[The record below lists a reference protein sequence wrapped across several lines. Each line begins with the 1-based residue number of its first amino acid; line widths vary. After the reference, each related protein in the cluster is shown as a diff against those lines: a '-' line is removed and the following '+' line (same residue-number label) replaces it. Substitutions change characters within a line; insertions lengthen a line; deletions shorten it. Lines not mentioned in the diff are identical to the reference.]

1 MERIAESIMLSWGGK
16 RILLAFGAGALSVLA
31 LPPFNFF
38 AVLFIS
44 FPVLVW
50 LLDGASGS
58 AEAGVLGRL
67 RPAFAT
73 GWWFGFGFFVA
84 GLWWLG
90 NALLVEADS
99 FAWALPLAVLGLPAL
114 LALFYGV
121 ATAMAWLLW
130 SDGLGRIA
138 ALAAAFGLT
147 EWARGFVLT
156 GFPWNTIGYAAMP
169 APLMMQSGEV
179 VGIFG
184 MSALTVFVFSAPALV
199 GTRRGAVA
207 GMMAALLLF
216 SAHIGYGWFALH
228 RIDSA
233 DSVPPLAVIRVVQP
247 AIDQSAKWDM
257 AERERIFARLLQFS
271 ALAPRDGMPRPTHI
285 VWPETALPFLLT
297 ENPGALSRI
306 AGMLQVGQT
315 LVTGAVRFEDGAG
328 GETRRFFNTIYAIDD
343 EGQIIGSADKAHLVP
358 FGEYLPF
365 EALLRR
371 FGFAP
376 VAETFGGFSA
386 ADHRGILA
394 LPGGLDAVPLI
405 CYEAIFPGL
414 SALPDGRG
422 NLLLNLTNDAWYG
435 ITPGPY
441 QHLHQ
446 AQLRAVESRLPLVRA
461 ANSGIS
467 AVVDAGGRIVGSLP
481 LGEAGVFDVALP
493 QGFDRFWHNRDRQ
506 LNFGLIIVIMVVTA
520 LVARGS
526 KRQRF
531 D

>member
-16 RILLAFGAGALSVLA
+16 RMVLAFGAGALAVLA

-38 AVLFIS
+38 AVLFVS

-58 AEAGVLGRL
+58 AEAGIVGRM

-73 GWWFGFGFFVA
+73 GWWFGFGYFVA

-90 NALLVEADS
+90 NALLVDADG

-114 LALFYGV
+114 LAIFYGA
-121 ATAMAWLLW
+121 ATALAWLLW
-130 SDGLGRIA
+130 SDGVGRVA
-138 ALAAAFGLT
+138 ALAAAFGVT

-156 GFPWNTIGYAAMP
+156 GFPWNAIGYAAMP
-169 APLMMQSGEV
+169 APLMMQSAEI

-184 MSALTVFVFSAPALV
+184 MSALTVFVFSAPALL

-207 GMMAALLLF
+207 GMVAALLLF
-216 SAHIGYGWFALH
+216 SLHIGYGWLALH

-233 DSVPPLAVIRVVQP
+233 DPAPARTVVRIVQP

-271 ALAPRDGMPRPTHI
+271 AVSPRDGAPRPTHI

-315 LVTGAVRFEDGAG
+315 LVTGAVRFEDGIG
-328 GETRRFFNTIYAIDD
+328 GAPQRFYNTIYVIDD

-365 EALLRR
+365 ERLLRR
-371 FGFAP
+371 FGLAP

-386 ADHRGILA
+386 ADHRTTLS
-394 LPGGLDAVPLI
+394 LSGGLNAVPLI

-414 SALPDGRG
+414 STLSGSRG
-422 NLLLNLTNDAWYG
+422 DLLLNLTNDAWYG
-435 ITPGPY
+435 MTPGPY
-441 QHLHQ
+441 QHLRQ
-446 AQLRAVESRLPLVRA
+446 AQLRAVETRLPLVRA

-467 AVVDAGGRIVGSLP
+467 AVIDAGGRVVGGLP

-493 QGFDRFWHNRDRQ
+493 PDTDTVWSAGNRRFS
-506 LNFGLIIVIMVVTA
+506 FGLIIVILAMMA
-520 LVARGS
+520 GFARRS
-526 KRQRF
+526 KIQRF

>member
-16 RILLAFGAGALSVLA
+16 RIILAFTAGALSVLA

-38 AVLFIS
+38 AVLFVS

-58 AEAGVLGRL
+58 AERGLLGRMW
-67 RPAFAT
+67 PAFAT
-73 GWWFGFGFFVA
+73 GWWFGFGYFVA

-90 NALLVEADS
+90 NALLVDANG
-99 FAWALPLAVLGLPAL
+99 FAWALPLAVLGLPAI

-121 ATAMAWLLW
+121 ATAVAWLLW
-130 SDGLGRIA
+130 SDGIGRIA
-138 ALAAAFGLT
+138 ALGAAFGLV
-147 EWARGFVLT
+147 EWARSLVLT

-169 APLMMQSGEV
+169 APLMMQSAEL

-207 GMMAALLLF
+207 GIVAALVLF

-228 RIDSA
+228 RLDSA
-233 DSVPPLAVIRVVQP
+233 DPVPSGAIIRIVQP

-257 AERERIFARLLQFS
+257 AERERIFSRLLEFS
-271 ALAPRDGMPRPTHI
+271 SLPPREGEPRPTHI

-306 AGMLQVGQT
+306 SDMLQVGQT
-315 LVTGAVRFEDGAG
+315 LVTGAVRFEDGVG
-328 GETRRFFNTIYAIDD
+328 GAPQRYYNAIYVIDD

-371 FGFAP
+371 LGLTP

-386 ADHRGILA
+386 ADRRGLLT
-394 LPGGLDAVPLI
+394 LPGGLGAVPLI

-414 SALPDGRG
+414 SSVPDGRG
-422 NLLLNLTNDAWYG
+422 SLLLNLTNDAWYG

-441 QHLHQ
+441 QHLRQ
-446 AQLRAVESRLPLVRA
+446 AQLRAVETRLPLVRA

-467 AVVDAGGRIVGSLP
+467 AVVDSGGRIIGSLP
-481 LGEAGVFDVALP
+481 LGDAGVFDIELP
-493 QGFDRFWHNRDRQ
+493 PRSNQFSLIRIRRF
-506 LNFGLIIVIMVVTA
+506 NFGLIIVIMVLIA
-520 LVARGS
+520 LVARRS
-526 KRQRF
+526 KKQRF